1 MVRSIAVWVS
11 LRWFAGVKKDV
22 KNKMEINEI
31 IGAIDNAIHAVAS
44 LPVTKKNNAA
54 LRKLIAV
61 KAEYVSV
68 AARDEILSGVPSGK
82 KRSDVL

>member
-1 MVRSIAVWVS
+1 MWAS

-22 KNKMEINEI
+22 KNKMEINEV

-61 KAEYVSV
+61 KAEYVGV
-68 AARDEILSGVPSGK
+68 AARDEVLSGIPSGK
-82 KRSDVL
+82 KKGDAL